1 MNNNIEN
8 EQDFQSAFE
17 DVRKAYRLIYQLQ
30 SRLKD
35 LVFYIKNQTR
45 FCESTDSGGCWRFCR
60 NTTRHVI
67 YQYTDLRID
76 NIEPWQALP
85 GYIFEYYFT
94 SFEENGLEMSIIQVC
109 DDGYYTANKQNLSK
123 EDILSFRSVNESN
136 SYIILVCGFTGG
148 NWMSPN
154 PETWMRNILNN
165 NKDVDIKHNNDVDIK
180 HNNDKNINDFLAKRY
195 PMYSFSTQDKTDNI
209 IRKFANLVKKE
220 LKVNILPS
228 NDDK

>member
-8 EQDFQSAFE
+8 ENDLQSAFA
-17 DVRKAYRLIYQLQ
+17 DVRRAYRLIYQLQ

-35 LVFYIKNQTR
+35 LVSYIKSQTR
-45 FCESTDSGGCWRFCR
+45 FCESTDSGGCWRFCG

-67 YQYTDLRID
+67 SQYTDLRID

-85 GYIFEYYFT
+85 GYVFEYYFT

-123 EDILSFRSVNESN
+123 EDILSFRSADESN
-136 SYIILVCGFTGG
+136 SYIILVCGFAGG
-148 NWMSPN
+148 NWMYPDY
-154 PETWMRNILNN
+154 ETWMRNILNN
-165 NKDVDIKHNNDVDIK
+165 DDVDIK

-195 PMYSFSTQDKTDNI
+195 PMYRFSTQDKTDNI
-209 IRKFANLVKKE
+209 IREFANLVNEK